1 MKRIRYLNID
11 IRRAFGTWKIAVG
24 SLGVCLTLLYNSSG
38 AVSVLGWLGNIAGN
52 AVLIMAALIFSVYPY
67 SAAFCD
73 DMEYSYD
80 RQMVLRGGAAS
91 YSLSKMTAVFLSAAV
106 TMFTGFLLAALFL
119 LVRYGLPDSESIQ
132 QIQDNCG
139 SLYKLLLLNGHFLL
153 FAFCIGVHLAVL
165 AGTLAVIGLMCSLFV
180 KNRMLVYILPV
191 AFLYI
196 EDILVQRM
204 MGWEFGSLF
213 SLNCMGVTTL
223 GSSLEIHTWQL
234 YYLEVFLLL
243 LFIGAVICFIY
254 RRKVV

>member
-1 MKRIRYLNID
+1 MKRTRYLNID
-11 IRRAFGTWKIAVG
+11 MHRAFGTWKMAVG
-24 SLGVCLTLLYNSSG
+24 SLGVCLMLLYNSTGS
-38 AVSVLGWLGNIAGN
+38 ANVLGWIGNIAGN

-67 SAAFCD
+67 AAAFCD

-80 RQMVLRGGAAS
+80 RQMVLRGGASA

-106 TMFTGFLLAALFL
+106 TMFSGFVLAALFL
-119 LVRYGLPDSESIQ
+119 LVRYGLPDAESIQ

-139 SLYKLLLLNGHFLL
+139 SLYKPLLLSGHFLL

-204 MGWEFGSLF
+204 MGWELGSLF

-223 GSSLEIHTWQL
+223 GSSLEIHTWQV

-243 LFIGAVICFIY
+243 LLIGAVICIIY
-254 RRKVV
+254 RRKVA